1 MKTKILFLTFFIV
14 VLISCNSKT
23 VFSETKDGFTANQWQ
38 KKEPQQFSFSITEDL
53 KNYDLS
59 LTISH
64 VYDYQFESV
73 PMEVGITNPKG
84 ETEILLFDL
93 LIKDPKGKDKG
104 DCLGDLC
111 DLKQTF
117 KKNLKLSKG
126 NYTVHVSHRFNYD
139 YLPNITSLGLEVEQA
154 E

>member
-1 MKTKILFLTFFIV
+1 MKTKILFFTFFIIIF
-14 VLISCNSKT
+14 ISCNSKT
-23 VFSETKDGFTANQWQ
+23 VFSDTKEGFTANQWP
-38 KKEPQQFSFSITEDL
+38 KKEAQSFTFAINDDS
-53 KNYDLS
+53 KNYDFT

-93 LIKDPKGKDKG
+93 LIKDAKGKDKG

-117 KKNLKLSKG
+117 KKNVKLSKG
-126 NYTVHVSHRFNYD
+126 TYTVHISHRFNYD
-139 YLPNITSLGLEVEQA
+139 YLPNITSLGLQVDKTE
-154 E
+154 

>member
-1 MKTKILFLTFFIV
+1 MKLQNTFLLLLLSL
-14 VLISCNSKT
+14 LISCNSKT
-23 VFSETKDGFTANQWQ
+23 IFSEIKEGFTANQWP
-38 KKEPQQFSFSITEDL
+38 KKEVQSFSFSIEEEN

-59 LTISH
+59 ITISH
-64 VYDYQFESV
+64 VYDYQFDSV

-84 ETEILLFDL
+84 ETEILFFDL
-93 LIKDPKGKDKG
+93 IIKDAKGKDKG

-117 KKNLKLSKG
+117 KKNIKLSKG
-126 NYTVHVSHRFNYD
+126 NYTVHIAHRFNHD
-139 YLPNITSLGLEVEQA
+139 YLPNITSLGLEVDKA

>member
-1 MKTKILFLTFFIV
+1 MSVKSTLLFLLSCLF
-14 VLISCNSKT
+14 ISCNSKN
-23 VFSETKDGFTANQWQ
+23 VFSETKDDFTANQWP
-38 KKEPQQFSFSITEDL
+38 KKEVQPFSFSIEEDS

-59 LTISH
+59 ITISH

-84 ETEILLFDL
+84 ETEILFFDL
-93 LIKDPKGKDKG
+93 IIKDSEGKDKG

-117 KKNLKLSKG
+117 KKNIKLSKG
-126 NYTVHVSHRFNYD
+126 NYTVHISHRFNHD
-139 YLPNITSLGLEVEQA
+139 YLPNITSLGLEVDKTE
-154 E
+154 